1 MAKVSYSSDF
11 AKLKPEYLEPL
22 FEKTKLFSQ
31 FLGEKSWFAGHKLT
45 IVDFLAYD
53 ILDLL
58 HRFEPRL
65 LDVFPNLKDFM
76 AHFEGLKKIPAYMK
90 SSHFLPGPLFLKMA
104 LWGNK

>member
-1 MAKVSYSSDF
+1 IDIHKYVAKVSYSSDF

-31 FLGEKSWFAGHKLT
+31 FLGEKRWFAGHKIT

-58 HRFEPRL
+58 HIFEPRL
-65 LDVFPNLKDFM
+65 LDAFPNLKDFM
-76 AHFEGLKKIPAYMK
+76 RTYLKKNEKP
-90 SSHFLPGPLFLKMA
+90 SHSHGPPGVPLSCNLP
-104 LWGNK
+104 